1 MKNLFLSL
9 LNLLLLV
16 TGALTAIFFICTVW
30 VGFWAFM
37 DDFLGDGVGFENY
50 DGVDHF
56 YYHQTENFLISL
68 ACLAGSFILF
78 LILFKIIKKIRG
90 TDENL
95 EVVDAK

>member
-1 MKNLFLSL
+1 MKNFFLSL
-9 LNLLLLV
+9 LNLFLLV
-16 TGALTAIFFICTVW
+16 TGASTFIILLCTLW
-30 VGFWAFM
+30 LGLGAFL

-68 ACLAGSFILF
+68 ACLVGSFILF
-78 LILFKIIKKIRG
+78 LILFKVIKKIRG